1 MVTLEAG
8 NKAPLFTLKNESGES
23 VALKDLK
30 GQKVVLYFYPA
41 DDTPGCT
48 KQACNIKDN
57 YKELKKHKISIF
69 GISPDDEES
78 HTKFIKKYKLPF
90 SLLSDPKHQ
99 AIEKYGV
106 WGEKNMYGRKFMG
119 MKRTTFLLDEEGN
132 IYKVIK
138 GVKTAEHTAQVLKG
152 YGIEESAF

>member
-1 MVTLEAG
+1 MTTLVKG
-8 NKAPLFTLKNESGES
+8 DKAPLFTLKNEKGEA
-23 VALKDLK
+23 VALKDFK

-48 KQACNIKDN
+48 AQACNISDN
-57 YKELKKHKISIF
+57 YKDLKKNKIAIF
-69 GISPDDEES
+69 GISPDDEAS
-78 HTKFIKKYKLPF
+78 HIAFSKKYKLPF
-90 SLLSDPKHQ
+90 ALLADPKHK

-132 IYKVIK
+132 IHKVIK
-138 GVKTAEHTAQVLKG
+138 GVKTADHTAQILKG
-152 YGIEESAF
+152 YGIEETAF